1 MSYKFGSSEL
11 YYSPL
16 YRKAKEIIHLTR
28 NISDYLIP
36 EMAVLNEKETEDSKI
51 YFTGDIIR
59 QSLSLIPNI
68 ENAEK
73 AEISDSKMNYVVAVS
88 RLTDI
93 LYRNCERLEHSSCKG
108 TEFVK
113 VLRGE
118 LKKFRKL
125 QYVWK
130 LTI

>member
-1 MSYKFGSSEL
+1 MAYKFSSSEL

-36 EMAVLNEKETEDSKI
+36 EMAVLNERETEDSKI

-73 AEISDSKMNYVVAVS
+73 ANLSDSKLNYAATVG

-93 LYRNCERLEHSSCKG
+93 LYKNCERLELSSCNG
-108 TEFVK
+108 TDFVK
-113 VLRGE
+113 HLRRE

-130 LTI
+130 LSL